1 MNQIEKDLK
10 FALYGY
16 EYIDSDIP
24 KNKNFKKC
32 LEQLTS
38 FNSGI
43 YRTAPLPKAKMTKLS
58 EAIFNYHFQKLNR
71 EILYLPEEKIIEIYK
86 GLPSIEE
93 LIDTF
98 NQKAKNIDVFGL
110 PIIYSK
116 EKSEDG
122 KINKLLIETTNIEIL
137 KQGKLIFTSIELGDQ
152 VDYLAPATYDHE
164 IAHGLLERNK
174 SSVRNYL
181 NAEILSMFIE
191 KLISLSISE
200 NLLKL
205 SETNRLTDLKTQE
218 EQIIEKD
225 ELTLTDIGAYQYL
238 NSGFL
243 AELLFDTYQSKNKL
257 IQKQILRDITKV
269 FQGELILEEFLESR
283 EISLS
288 NNDVVKCLEKSIKE
302 KTIKF

>member
-1 MNQIEKDLK
+1 
-10 FALYGY
+10 
-16 EYIDSDIP
+16 
-24 KNKNFKKC
+24 
-32 LEQLTS
+32 
-38 FNSGI
+38 
-43 YRTAPLPKAKMTKLS
+43 
-58 EAIFNYHFQKLNR
+58 
-71 EILYLPEEKIIEIYK
+71 
-86 GLPSIEE
+86 
-93 LIDTF
+93 
-98 NQKAKNIDVFGL
+98 
-110 PIIYSK
+110 
-116 EKSEDG
+116 
-122 KINKLLIETTNIEIL
+122 
-137 KQGKLIFTSIELGDQ
+137 
-152 VDYLAPATYDHE
+152 
-164 IAHGLLERNK
+164 
-174 SSVRNYL
+174 
-181 NAEILSMFIE
+181 MFIE